1 MFWALSN
8 DSEGPQSL
16 VGAAHDALRG
26 GVGLD
31 AIAGRAPGFDAVLGG
46 DGRFSITD
54 FTALA

>member
-16 VGAAHDALRG
+16 VGAAHDALH
-26 GVGLD
+26 
-31 AIAGRAPGFDAVLGG
+31 GFDAVLGG